1 MKKPQEFSKK
11 IMIFTGVVFSVS
23 LIYCMVFYVIA
34 MLTTQCIEWTPVVS
48 ILPVTGGMFGTA
60 TGFYYTKAQREN
72 NIKLRK
78 NVIEYKYSLLKQ
90 LHVLNHDTAIQDI
103 MSDFSQIDTDFV
115 NAETEDSYTNYK
127 GESL

>member
-1 MKKPQEFSKK
+1 
-11 IMIFTGVVFSVS
+11 
-23 LIYCMVFYVIA
+23 
-34 MLTTQCIEWTPVVS
+34 
-48 ILPVTGGMFGTA
+48 MFGTA